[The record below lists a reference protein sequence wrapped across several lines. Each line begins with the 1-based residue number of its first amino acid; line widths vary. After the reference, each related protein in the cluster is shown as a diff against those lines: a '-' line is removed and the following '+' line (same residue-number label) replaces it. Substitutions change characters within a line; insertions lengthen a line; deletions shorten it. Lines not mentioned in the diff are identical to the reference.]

1 MSIKLYTFV
10 VGQWTSGG
18 TMGQFGATSQGFQME
33 SNLENTAKKSLFSKQ
48 FTNFFS
54 NTFLCQDF
62 AIYLKYQF

>member
-1 MSIKLYTFV
+1 
-10 VGQWTSGG
+10 
-18 TMGQFGATSQGFQME
+18 MGQFGATSQGFQME